1 MALPLSRVFS
11 LRISRLQKAALAG
24 IFALGIVYS
33 AVEVARLLYVALSV
47 DGDSLAYVKAT
58 MFFNAVQGSI
68 AITVGCL
75 PILRPLFFKRT
86 GGTVVSRGSGSD
98 NSRRGKM
105 FSSNDSQGRR
115 VGPPAMEEDEVG
127 IIKMVDFEVTSE
139 TGAPRSKYVM
149 EFGSPK
155 IDASRRYI

>member
-11 LRISRLQKAALAG
+11 LRVSRLQKVALAG

-47 DGDSLAYVKAT
+47 DDSSLAYVKAS
-58 MFFNAVQGSI
+58 MFFNPVQGSM
-68 AITVGCL
+68 AISVGCL

-86 GGTVVSRGSGSD
+86 GGTAVSKGSGSD
-98 NSRRGKM
+98 DSRRGKM
-105 FSSNDSQGRR
+105 FSSNGSQDRR
-115 VGPPAMEEDEVG
+115 GGPRGMEEDEVG

-139 TGAPRSKYVM
+139 TGASSSKYVVD
-149 EFGSPK
+149 FGSPK
-155 IDASRRYI
+155 ISSSRVYI